1 MLTTQKRLFPYLVGR
16 DSDLSG
22 ISVRGR
28 GDEGVLVELRG
39 ELDQYDLEDLRETFS
54 GVVELRR
61 PTLVDLSRITFLDV
75 GCTRELALI
84 SQLYSHHLTLCNPSW
99 QVRAS
104 VSACGLESWLTCG
117 TNDTNYCRAS

>member
-1 MLTTQKRLFPYLVGR
+1 M
-16 DSDLSG
+16 SG

-28 GDEGVLVELRG
+28 GEEGVLVELRG

-75 GCTRELALI
+75 GCARELALI
-84 SQLYSHHLTLCNPSW
+84 SQLYGHHLTLCNPSW
-99 QVRAS
+99 QVRTS
-104 VSACGLESWLTCG
+104 VSACGLESRLTCG
-117 TNDTNYCRAS
+117 TNDPDYCRAF